1 MHRHVSP
8 PSSTFCPVFSQHLVF
23 CHLLSSHWFKPVCI
37 FFSFS
42 ISLIIINFIIIC
54 TNEKVRCTA
63 GPLIQCDSQCTGVDR
78 CSLRLKKELS
88 AVICSALVQYSP
100 AVVCVCE
107 TISHQRKI
115 KWCLVFTYACLKEWL
130 SNTVGKQQPKRQ
142 CWQDAE
148 AQCTLSDVQ
157 VCRGS
162 RRGDDGWF

>member
-1 MHRHVSP
+1 MITLLLPPPPLLLWSPCFLSP
-8 PSSTFCPVFSQHLVF
+8 PLFTLIQTCLY
-23 CHLLSSHWFKPVCI
+23 L
-37 FFSFS
+37 FFFFS
-42 ISLIIINFIIIC
+42 ISLIIINLIIIHI
-54 TNEKVRCTA
+54 NEKVRSA
-63 GPLIQCDSQCTGVDR
+63 AEPLIRRDSRCTGVDR
-78 CSLRLKKELS
+78 CSYDLKKKELS
-88 AVICSALVQYSP
+88 GVVCSASVRYSP

-130 SNTVGKQQPKRQ
+130 SNTMSKQQPKRQ

-148 AQCTLSDVQ
+148 ARCTLSDVQ